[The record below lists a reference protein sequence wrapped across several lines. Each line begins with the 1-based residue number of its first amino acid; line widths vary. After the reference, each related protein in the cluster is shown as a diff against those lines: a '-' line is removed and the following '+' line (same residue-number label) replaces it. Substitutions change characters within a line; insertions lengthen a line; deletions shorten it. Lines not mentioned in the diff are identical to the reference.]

1 MNDDV
6 NLLMMND
13 DDVYLGGLVPQEHHP
28 SKPLSSSPKNHPQ
41 LSSPNPT
48 IIPLSYHHPLARII
62 IS

>member
-13 DDVYLGGLVPQEHHP
+13 DVNLGGLVPQKHHP
-28 SKPLSSSPKNHPQ
+28 SKPLSSSPNNHPQ
-41 LSSPNPT
+41 SSSPNPI

-62 IS
+62 IL